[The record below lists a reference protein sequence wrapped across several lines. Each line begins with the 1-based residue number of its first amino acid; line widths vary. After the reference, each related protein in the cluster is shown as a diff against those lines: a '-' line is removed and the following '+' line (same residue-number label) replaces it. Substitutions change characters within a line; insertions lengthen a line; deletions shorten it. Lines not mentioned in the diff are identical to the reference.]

1 MNTHYYTTSDGI
13 QVGYSDEGEGAPL
26 LLLSGLTRNAKDF
39 NHLVPHLTGYRVIRP
54 DYRGRGRSDHAPYQT
69 YTVEI
74 EARDQ
79 LELLDHLGLD
89 QVAIIGTS
97 RGGLIAMLLAAIAK
111 HRLTGVCLN
120 DIGPEIAASG
130 RKYIMTYLGRRP
142 PQKSYEDAAKVR
154 AEHFIDFP
162 NVPMSRWLEEVQNQ
176 FTLSDRGL
184 EIMYDRK
191 LRDAV
196 GKGLKTTEQ
205 PDLWP
210 LFDALDSL
218 PLALLRG
225 ANSNLLSEECAQG
238 MQRRRPDML
247 FANIPD
253 RGHVP
258 FLDEAESLDV
268 IHQFLRMI

>member
-1 MNTHYYTTSDGI
+1 MNTNYYTTSDGI
-13 QVGYSDEGEGAPL
+13 QIGYSDEGEGKPL

-39 NHLVPHLTGYRVIRP
+39 NHLMLHLSGYRVIRP
-54 DYRGRGRSDHAPYQT
+54 DYRGRGRSAHAPYQT
-69 YTVEI
+69 YTVEV

-79 LELLDHLGLD
+79 IELLDHLGLD
-89 QVAIIGTS
+89 QVTIIGTS
-97 RGGLIAMLLAAIAK
+97 RGGLIAMLLAFVSK
-111 HRLTGVCLN
+111 QTLSGVCLN
-120 DIGPEIAASG
+120 DIGPEIAEAG

-142 PQKSYEDAAKVR
+142 PQKTYEDAATMR
-154 AEHFIDFP
+154 AEHFTNFP
-162 NVPMSRWLEEVQNQ
+162 NVPIERWLAEVQNQ

-184 EIMYDRK
+184 EIMYDCK

-196 GKGLKTTEQ
+196 GEGLKAAEQ

-210 LFDALDSL
+210 LFDALEGL

-225 ANSNLLSEECAQG
+225 ANSNLLTEECARK

-247 FANIPD
+247 YANVPD

-258 FLDEAESLDV
+258 FLDEAESLAV
-268 IHQFLRMI
+268 IHEFLGKI